1 MKIFQIVDN
10 ICFYDITNLCP
21 TIADTVGRYPSTV
34 IFVEAPDCVFEGW
47 GFDESKTGDERFIK
61 PTPPEGWLYDDAT
74 GCFYQEGAPEPKRI
88 PDEITALKTKNT
100 QLEAKVKAL
109 TESSQMLED
118 CLVEMAEI
126 VYA

>member
-1 MKIFQIVDN
+1 MTYTLWDKTSSI
-10 ICFYDITNLCP
+10 YDITAEQAIKNNPLYGSENSYIFLRDDGSIYDILPISAIRTLTGSEETATDDEVCNVY
-21 TIADTVGRYPSTV
+21 IAKLTTP
-34 IFVEAPDCVFEGW
+34 E
-47 GFDESKTGDERFIK
+47 
-61 PTPPEGWLYDDAT
+61 PTP
-74 GCFYQEGAPEPKRI
+74 I
-88 PDEITALKTKNT
+88 DEVAALKTKNA